1 MITIRSEAATKI
13 IELLEQ
19 QNNDKLFLRVGVV
32 EGGCSGFNY
41 SMGIDDEKSEA
52 DEELVVEGIR
62 VVLDTTSKKYL
73 NGVIIDYKQS
83 DMGGGFTIDNPNA
96 SVTCGCGSSF
106 RTATDAGKP
115 AEC

>member
-1 MITIRSEAATKI
+1 MIKISPVAATKI
-13 IELLEQ
+13 VELLAQ

-41 SMGIDDEKSEA
+41 SMGIDDEFGAE
-52 DEELVVEGIR
+52 DEQLEVEGIR
-62 VVLDTTSKKYL
+62 VVIDTPSKKYL
-73 NGVIIDYKQS
+73 NGLKIDYQQS

-96 SVTCGCGSSF
+96 SATCGCGSSF